1 MYVLSIYIALIV
13 SKHNG
18 NKIIN
23 TCIYAVT
30 ACAGLVEPC
39 SLATYC
45 NTFLQHQMAHPLT
58 FESRKAGNPD
68 PLQDSKR
75 PIR

>member
-18 NKIIN
+18 HKRIN
-23 TCIYAVT
+23 TSIYAAT
-30 ACAGLVEPC
+30 ACAGLFEPR

-68 PLQDSKR
+68 P
-75 PIR
+75 